1 MHFTHYFL
9 LILYQFVYF
18 DEYSFYFSLV
28 FLLFCAFL
36 CFFLFLSIALQYN
49 FVFLRTCIVLTVF

>member
-18 DEYSFYFSLV
+18 DEYSFCFSLV

-36 CFFLFLSIALQYN
+36 CFFLFLSIVQQYN

>member
-9 LILYQFVYF
+9 LILYHFVHF

-28 FLLFCAFL
+28 FLSFCAFL
-36 CFFLFLSIALQYN
+36 CFFLFLSIVWQYN